1 MQVNL
6 GVMLKGWLWYGVMR
20 AQVDLSVMLT
30 VRVGRSKRRNSA
42 GEPLCKAKG
51 WLW

>member
-20 AQVDLSVMLT
+20 AQVNLIVMLT
-30 VRVGRSKRRNSA
+30 VGVGAVKEARQCR
-42 GEPLCKAKG
+42 
-51 WLW
+51 